1 MKTVAR
7 SAGLLVAAREIVQ
20 EVKFVDNPKSHTHHP
35 EPFAPLTFSLNQA
48 AALCGVAVRQLT
60 EWAHWGYVRSS
71 GAGDDRRFDRH
82 ALRQILN
89 LRDSMRAGPAAPPDS
104 ATRRSTRRAQLQG
117 PDAPSR
123 RPEEFAVPPFPMNDA
138 RLLLHAEVYFA
149 LNGDASHTA
158 GQLAERLSA
167 EPRQM
172 SRILD
177 SMQRIGVVRRLQDGE
192 FAYGPGRSRL
202 HGPNPREQRVR
213 AVPRRRLP
221 AHPR

>member
-1 MKTVAR
+1 MQIVAG
-7 SAGLLVAAREIVQ
+7 SAGLLVAAPEIVQ
-20 EVKFVDNPKSHTHHP
+20 EVKFVDNPKSHTHRP
-35 EPFAPLTFSLNQA
+35 EPSAPLAFSLNQA

-60 EWAHWGYVRSS
+60 EWADWGYVRAS
-71 GAGDDRRFDRH
+71 GAGDNRRFDRH

-89 LRDSMRAGPAAPPDS
+89 LRDSVRQGPPADS
-104 ATRRSTRRAQLQG
+104 NARRSVRRTRLHG
-117 PDAPSR
+117 LETSSR
-123 RPEEFAVPPFPMNDA
+123 RPEEFAVPPFPLNDA

-149 LNGDASHTA
+149 LNADASHTA
-158 GQLAERLSA
+158 DQLAERLSA

-192 FAYGPGRSRL
+192 FSYGPGRSRL

-213 AVPRRRLP
+213 ALHRRRVP
-221 AHPR
+221 SNPR